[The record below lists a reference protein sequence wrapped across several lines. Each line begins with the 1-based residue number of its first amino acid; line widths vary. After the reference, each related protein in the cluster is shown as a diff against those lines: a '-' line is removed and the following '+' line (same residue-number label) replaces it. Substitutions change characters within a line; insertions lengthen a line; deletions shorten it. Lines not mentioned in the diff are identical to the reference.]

1 MQLEEHEYRRFDH
14 LIDALSGGCPPHGGI
29 ALGKRILLYKVC
41 REKLLKHITGFDR
54 LMSILCNAGS
64 IRDVI
69 AFPKAAGGKDLV
81 VNSPSEVTIAQ
92 LKEYGLR
99 IE

>member
-1 MQLEEHEYRRFDH
+1 MCYMDTD
-14 LIDALSGGCPPHGGI
+14 IC
-29 ALGKRILLYKVC
+29 V
-41 REKLLKHITGFDR
+41 HIGFDR
-54 LMSILCNAGS
+54 LMSILCHASS

-81 VNSPSEVTIAQ
+81 VNSPSEVTAAQ
-92 LKEYGLR
+92 LNEYGLKLAD

>member
-1 MQLEEHEYRRFDH
+1 
-14 LIDALSGGCPPHGGI
+14 
-29 ALGKRILLYKVC
+29 
-41 REKLLKHITGFDR
+41 
-54 LMSILCNAGS
+54 MSILCNAGS

-81 VNSPSEVTIAQ
+81 VNSPSEVTVAQ